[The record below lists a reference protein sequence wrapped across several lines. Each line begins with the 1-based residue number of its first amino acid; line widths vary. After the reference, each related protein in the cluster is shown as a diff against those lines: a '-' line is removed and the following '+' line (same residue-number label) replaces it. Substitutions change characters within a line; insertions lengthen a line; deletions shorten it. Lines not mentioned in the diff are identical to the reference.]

1 MGQIRPNFPK
11 KKKKK
16 IQPNKKN
23 QQKTSQNITGIKK
36 KNAIYENPY
45 LRRGGYCNFDFGVY
59 LVFFSLNLYILL
71 KGDGGS
77 TSL

>member
-1 MGQIRPNFPK
+1 MGQIRPNSPK
-11 KKKKK
+11 KRKRRY
-16 IQPNKKN
+16 KKN
-23 QQKTSQNITGIKK
+23 QQKTSQNIRGIKK

-71 KGDGGS
+71 KGGGGS

>member
-1 MGQIRPNFPK
+1 MRGFEQIRLKFSNK
-11 KKKKK
+11 KE
-16 IQPNKKN
+16 IQPNKKIN
-23 QQKTSQNITGIKK
+23 KTSQNITGIKK

-71 KGDGGS
+71 KGGGGS

>member
-1 MGQIRPNFPK
+1 MEQIRLKFSN
-11 KKKKK
+11 KKK
-16 IQPNKKN
+16 IQPNKKSTEN
-23 QQKTSQNITGIKK
+23 KPKHTGIKK

-45 LRRGGYCNFDFGVY
+45 LQRGGYCNFDFGVY

-71 KGDGGS
+71 KGGGGS